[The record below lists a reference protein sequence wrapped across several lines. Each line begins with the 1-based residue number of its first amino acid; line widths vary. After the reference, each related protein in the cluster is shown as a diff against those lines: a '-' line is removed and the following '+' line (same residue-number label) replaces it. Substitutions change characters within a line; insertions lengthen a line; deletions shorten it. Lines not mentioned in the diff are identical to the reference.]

1 MNKILFSKKTP
12 AFLLWTFALLLLSAG
27 KGLAQTNSYLGLNG
41 GFEGA
46 AIIVNGTTNSAPVAT
61 NWTKSTATATIAS
74 ETGTVRS
81 GSKSMKVTST
91 SSTLCRVFSPSM
103 TVSASTTAWTVQ
115 YYRRSTS
122 TTNSV
127 QNQTGNYRG
136 GTEQANGTYSSV
148 SAANTWQKVTY
159 NPSVTTSATTAAAHM
174 LVKGLGTGG
183 DTYYDDFVLYEGGTD
198 TTPANAPTSSVVS
211 SATTSSLSVSW
222 TAAIGGEDGG
232 GYLVVRGTS
241 DPTTAPN
248 VNGIYAVGN
257 TIAAGMTVVYQGTG
271 TSFTDS
277 SLTDGTTYFYRIY
290 TYDKAYNY
298 SAALNGSGT
307 TLISNAA
314 PVASSVAISGTLNV
328 GQILTGGYTYSD
340 TDGDTQGTSTY
351 QWYRAD
357 DASGT
362 NGVAISGATA
372 TTYTL
377 QAADVNKY
385 IRFGVVPVAAT
396 GTSPGV
402 EAFSSWQGP
411 VTDPTALTA
420 TLSTTGAL
428 TETNLTSEILTID
441 LSNTTFVDNVL
452 ATSNFTLNNAPAGVT
467 ISDVQYNTSTSVLL
481 TFAYNGTDFDT
492 NVTNLSITIAGS
504 ELTSGASL
512 TTSTLPITAL
522 IETLSVSTITDFGSQ
537 CLNLATTQTFTVSGT
552 NLKAGNVNLAAL
564 AGFTY
569 SLDNVTFTS
578 TITLPS
584 SGGTLVATTVY
595 VKFIPTLVQSY
606 NGNIVVSGVGAPS
619 VNRSVVGSGI
629 NTIPTITTPTSAS
642 ITTSSVVLGGN
653 LTAIGCTDVTER
665 GIYYSTTNGF
675 ADGAGTK
682 VSETS
687 ASYATG
693 IFILNVTGLNS
704 GTIYYYKAFAT
715 SSAGTTYS
723 DQASFATLSTNA
735 NLSNLVLSAGT
746 LVPTFDANT
755 TTYVASVSNANSS
768 ITVTSTV
775 QVAGATLQ
783 VRVNGGS
790 YVGVTSGVASGA
802 LALNVGNN
810 TIEVLVTAQDGTTT
824 KLYTVTVDRAQPPII
839 AWNFFGQSSPGTF
852 AATTINTNLDASN
865 NLSLITRGP
874 GASSSTGSN
883 SFRTTGFQNN
893 GISTSNTDY
902 FQITIK
908 PLTGYKLSLSSID
921 AKLVGTATFATS
933 PGVSNQFAYST
944 DGTNFTLINSAVVTI
959 GTPVNLPTVDL
970 SGIPE
975 LQNISANT
983 TITIRYYA
991 SGQTSTG
998 GWGFNSPDSNSNG
1011 LEVGG
1016 IVSLDNSPVIHTIS
1030 NFTSF
1035 TQTSSTPSAEQSF
1048 TVSGDNLTDNVVIT
1062 PPMGYEISTT
1072 TGGAFS
1078 ATNPINLAVSGGN
1091 VVNEP
1096 VTIYVRQVAVDLG
1109 PISGNISLTSSGAT
1123 TKTVAVSGVRTGRY
1137 YSKATGDLN
1146 VLSTWGVETDGT
1158 GTAPA
1163 SFTSEGAIYEIRNRA
1178 TATIGANW
1186 TVSGASSKVVLGDGS
1201 NAVDFIIPST
1211 FSLSGTIDIS
1221 NQAELTIQNTTLPTF
1236 GVLASQ
1242 SSIEFNNVSITMPNT
1257 LSYANL
1263 KLSGTGIKT
1272 FAGGTTTIN
1281 GNLILDNTEIN
1292 GGSGPFSTINILG
1305 NIEYIGTVTP
1315 PVDANSITLQT
1326 SGASAGTQTINAN
1339 NNVLRWFRITSTTAN
1354 TIVVNNASNVLLGN
1368 ASGGGIT
1375 LVNNSVLDL
1384 SGNNLQLFNS
1394 SSTTAAFVLNTS
1406 GVIAVNDNTNF
1417 LIERTGSGS
1426 LGTLHFKSDANTLG
1440 SFTYNHTGATN
1451 TITIGNTL
1459 NIANVLEVQN
1469 GTIQSNGNIVLK
1481 STNSSSARVAPV
1493 GVGASITG
1501 NVVVERH
1508 IPAKRAWRL
1517 LTAPIKGTTNT
1528 SIFAN
1533 WQGTNNEGI
1542 LLWNPNGGG
1551 ATGLEVG
1558 PQSNI
1563 FSYNGGWAAV
1573 NNTNTTPLFGATQ
1586 NNAFLVFATGPHGS
1600 ANITPGADPTTPA
1613 TATTLRPKGGLIT
1626 GTVTTTLTANQFQL
1640 IGNPYASALD
1650 TEALIGSNPDA
1661 KIWMLDPTLGSF
1673 GGYVTYDG
1681 TNWAPSTPDA
1691 ADKNI
1696 QSGQGFFVRSAST
1709 SFAINEAH
1717 KVSGSS
1723 DTWFARDAAPL
1734 SADKIRVLLYKPE
1747 SGNWKLADGV
1757 LSVHSSVGNDAV
1769 DAADANKI
1777 SNFNENIAFRNG
1789 ATNLAIEYRGMPEA
1803 GTQQPL
1809 RMTGTTAQPYQL
1821 RVRTEGYVNSTLQ
1834 PYLEDTASG
1843 TLTAI
1848 PTDGSDLIV
1857 SFTGIVATTSTPDN
1871 RFRIVYPTTLGV
1883 DDIMALP
1890 VSVYPNPVTEGAFTV
1905 LLKETTAAQ
1914 YALVN
1919 VLGQEVQKGT
1929 LSSLHN
1935 TIPVGTLQHGI
1946 YVLQVRQEGKVF
1958 TTKLILK

>member
-1 MNKILFSKKTP
+1 MKQLLHKWKQT
-12 AFLLWTFALLLLSAG
+12 AWVLLFLLTSVLGWGQTWSYDFGNGTGTFTSTNASTSFLPAPSTGGGTARVRVGTNPGSFILANPGLSNLGSNSELQMTSNTGSSSTTKFSIYDYTASKVGYMKFSISFDGGTNGVYNLSIGNGANFSDNLSIATTQIFAGVRWTFGASNAI
-27 KGLAQTNSYLGLNG
+27 TYTVLNG
-41 GFEGA
+41 STNYVTTGISNSTSLFTQNTSNVY
-46 AIIVNGTTNSAPVAT
+46 IVEVYYNNETTSQNYFRNGTSQ
-61 NWTKSTATATIAS
+61 SIAN
-74 ETGTVRS
+74 GTWDLWVD
-81 GSKSMKVTST
+81 GSLVGNDLTRGAIGNNVNIDS
-91 SSTLCRVFSPSM
+91 FAFNHQ
-103 TVSASTTAWTVQ
+103 VSASDP
-115 YYRRSTS
+115 
-122 TTNSV
+122 
-127 QNQTGNYRG
+127 
-136 GTEQANGTYSSV
+136 GTLYIDDITYS
-148 SAANTWQKVTY
+148 NT
-159 NPSVTTSATTAAAHM
+159 
-174 LVKGLGTGG
+174 L
-183 DTYYDDFVLYEGGTD
+183 
-198 TTPANAPTSSVVS
+198 PT
-211 SATTSSLSVSW
+211 
-222 TAAIGGEDGG
+222 
-232 GYLVVRGTS
+232 
-241 DPTTAPN
+241 
-248 VNGIYAVGN
+248 
-257 TIAAGMTVVYQGTG
+257 
-271 TSFTDS
+271 
-277 SLTDGTTYFYRIY
+277 
-290 TYDKAYNY
+290 
-298 SAALNGSGT
+298 
-307 TLISNAA
+307 NAA
-314 PVASSVAISGTLNV
+314 PVASSVNITGTLHI
-328 GQILTGGYTYSD
+328 GQTLTGGYTYSD
-340 TDGDTQGTSTY
+340 SDNDLEGTSTY
-351 QWYRAD
+351 QWFRAD
-357 DASGT
+357 DASGLNT
-362 NGVAISGATA
+362 AAISGATNA
-372 TTYTL
+372 TYTL
-377 QAADVNKY
+377 TAADNGKHV
-385 IRFGVVPVAAT
+385 RFGVTPVAAT
-396 GTSPGV
+396 GTSPGTQ
-402 EAFSSWQGP
+402 AFSSWQLINSFPVATNVAVSGVYTEGQTLTASFDYSDADNDTQGTSLYQWLEADDNVGTNEVAISGATNSTYELTTADIGKFIRVRVTPVATTGSNPGVAVFSAYGGP
-411 VTDPTALTA
+411 VTDASTPTISVVQTLEAFGATCVNQNSAVQSYTVSALS
-420 TLSTTGAL
+420 LTG
-428 TETNLTSEILTID
+428 D
-441 LSNTTFVDNVL
+441 
-452 ATSNFTLNNAPAGVT
+452 VT
-467 ISDVQYNTSTSVLL
+467 ISAPTHFQIKTELGTWGSEVVLSPSS
-481 TFAYNGTDFDT
+481 G
-492 NVTNLSITIAGS
+492 TIAETTIEVRFAPTANGAQ
-504 ELTSGASL
+504 SGD
-512 TTSTLPITAL
+512 ITH
-522 IETLSVSTITDFGSQ
+522 VSAG
-537 CLNLATTQTFTVSGT
+537 ATTQNFTVSGT
-552 NLKAGNVNLAAL
+552 AIN
-564 AGFTY
+564 
-569 SLDNVTFTS
+569 
-578 TITLPS
+578 TLP
-584 SGGTLVATTVY
+584 TV
-595 VKFIPTLVQSY
+595 
-606 NGNIVVSGVGAPS
+606 N
-619 VNRSVVGSGI
+619 
-629 NTIPTITTPTSAS
+629 TPTSAS
-642 ITTSSVVLGGN
+642 IGTTTVTLGGN
-653 LTAIGCTDVTER
+653 LTNEGCQDVTNR
-665 GIYYSTTNGF
+665 GVEYSTTNNFTTGTGTQV
-675 ADGAGTK
+675 ADSGSFDIGTFT
-682 VSETS
+682 V
-687 ASYATG
+687 
-693 IFILNVTGLNS
+693 NVTGLTA
-704 GTIYYYKAFAT
+704 GTTYYYRAFAT

-735 NLSNLVLSAGT
+735 NLSNLVLSAGA

-824 KLYTVTVDRAQPPII
+824 KLYTVTVNRAQPPVVI
-839 AWNFFGQSSPGTF
+839 AIQDFETVP
-852 AATTINTNLDASN
+852 ATPTWSYTGDGSVNSTTNKFN
-865 NLSLITRGP
+865 
-874 GASSSTGSN
+874 GASSY
-883 SFRTTGFQNN
+883 R
-893 GISTSNTDY
+893 IS
-902 FQITIK
+902 
-908 PLTGYKLSLSSID
+908 
-921 AKLVGTATFATS
+921 
-933 PGVSNQFAYST
+933 SNQVLTMSNIDISGYTNVQLSVAFA
-944 DGTNFTLINSAVVTI
+944 GE
-959 GTPVNLPTVDL
+959 G
-970 SGIPE
+970 
-975 LQNISANT
+975 
-983 TITIRYYA
+983 
-991 SGQTSTG
+991 
-998 GWGFNSPDSNSNG
+998 PDSNEDLMMDISFDNGSTWNGAGSIKLVDGLSNTS
-1011 LEVGG
+1011 LNINNTSSSG
-1016 IVSLDNSPVIHTIS
+1016 IVTVASNPWLTSISSTENQISVRFRITGSATTTEYYFIDDVVLTGNVSTSPLIVVTPSSLT
-1030 NFTSF
+1030 NFN
-1035 TQTSSTPSAEQSF
+1035 QTSSTPSAEQSF

-1062 PPMGYEISTT
+1062 PPTGFEISTT

-1281 GNLILDNTEIN
+1281 GNLTLDNTEIN

-1315 PVDANSITLQT
+1315 PADANSITLQT

-1339 NNVLRWFRITSTTAN
+1339 NNVLRWFRITTTTAN
-1354 TIVVNNASNVLLGN
+1354 IIVVNNASNVLLGN

-1375 LVNNSVLDL
+1375 LANNSVLDL
-1384 SGNNLQLFNS
+1384 SGINLQLFNN
-1394 SSTTAAFVLNTS
+1394 SSTTPAFVLNTS

-1426 LGTLHFKSDANTLG
+1426 LGTLRFKSDANTLG

-1459 NIANVLEVQN
+1459 NITNVLEVQN

-1481 STNSSSARVAPV
+1481 STNSSSACVAPV

-1501 NVVVERH
+1501 NVVVERY

-1517 LTAPIKGTTNT
+1517 LTAPTKGSTSNT
-1528 SIFAN
+1528 VQDN

-1681 TNWAPSTPDA
+1681 TNWAPSTPVA

-1696 QSGQGFFVRSAST
+1696 QSGQAFFVRSTSTLFSIGETHKVISSSNNWFERDNSAST
-1709 SFAINEAH
+1709 
-1717 KVSGSS
+1717 
-1723 DTWFARDAAPL
+1723 
-1734 SADKIRVLLYKPE
+1734 ADKIRVLLYKQE

-1789 ATNLAIEYRGMPEA
+1789 STNLAIEYRGMPEA

-1905 LLKETTAAQ
+1905 VLKETTAAQ